1 MDEEFQALVEYV
13 EHQFLFKVKM
23 AFDAAWKEKKAHK
36 VEKYMKNK
44 MQDCEALVVFCLK
57 CITWGWHPIFQIFTT
72 IPLL

>member
-44 MQDCEALVVFCLK
+44 MQDCEALVF
-57 CITWGWHPIFQIFTT
+57 FA
-72 IPLL
+72 